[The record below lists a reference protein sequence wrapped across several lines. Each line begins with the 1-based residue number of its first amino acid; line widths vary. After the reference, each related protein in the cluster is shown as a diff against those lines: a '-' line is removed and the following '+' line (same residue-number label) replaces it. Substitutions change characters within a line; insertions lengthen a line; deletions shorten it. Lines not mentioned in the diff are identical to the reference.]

1 MFRIK
6 YIPETQKYQ
15 IHSKYH
21 GAFEGTL
28 TQITYKALEMGV
40 INRELTLAYEVM
52 DKNQDTIAEFGING
66 CFLFSKKA
74 A

>member
-6 YIPETQKYQ
+6 YIAEKRKYQ
-15 IHSKYH
+15 IHSSRF

-28 TQITYKALEMGV
+28 TQITDKALEMGITV
-40 INRELTLAYEVM
+40 EELAFAYETM
-52 DKNQDTIAEFGING
+52 NTNKDTIAEFGING